1 MINLCQ
7 NEESYFIKFIKMK
20 KILKKILFFFG
31 YEVKHVFNS
40 RDSLYRPLYSPWFGE
55 SVFLSHYKKCA
66 AKTLVSQD
74 RCYILFK
81 TLQQSLSKE
90 GDVMECGVY
99 KGGTALLI
107 ANCMFAAKSLKKL
120 YLFDTFEGMPETDS
134 KKDWHK
140 KGDFSDT
147 SLETV
152 REYIGFQE
160 IVKIRKG
167 LLPLTFQGLE
177 DSKFCFAHIDLD
189 IYRSIWDTLD
199 FVWPRLVAGGCVI
212 FDDYG
217 FPSCPGARE
226 AVDEFFAKQD
236 SVPLCIPT
244 GQALVFKA

>member
-1 MINLCQ
+1 LTLLRECQ
-7 NEESYFIKFIKMK
+7 RQI
-20 KILKKILFFFG
+20 
-31 YEVKHVFNS
+31 
-40 RDSLYRPLYSPWFGE
+40 
-55 SVFLSHYKKCA
+55 
-66 AKTLVSQD
+66 Q
-74 RCYILFK
+74 
-81 TLQQSLSKE
+81 
-90 GDVMECGVY
+90 
-99 KGGTALLI
+99 
-107 ANCMFAAKSLKKL
+107 
-120 YLFDTFEGMPETDS
+120 

-152 REYIGFQE
+152 REYVGFEE

-177 DSKFCFAHIDLD
+177 DWKFCFAHIDLD

-236 SVPLCIPT
+236 SVTSLHSNRSSPCFQSLT
-244 GQALVFKA
+244 KVGLT